1 MLAVITTSAF
11 YESLMN
17 VLYYYIRNG
26 YNTDSMIL
34 IMMNWG
40 SLIVRA
46 TMSRVVILAT
56 ALGYHVLESSLE
68 QYFVSISMMTFFYS
82 VS

>member
-1 MLAVITTSAF
+1 MHFMLAVITASAF

-26 YNTDSMIL
+26 YNQDSMIL
-34 IMMNWG
+34 ILMNWG

-68 QYFVSISMMTFFYS
+68 
-82 VS
+82 